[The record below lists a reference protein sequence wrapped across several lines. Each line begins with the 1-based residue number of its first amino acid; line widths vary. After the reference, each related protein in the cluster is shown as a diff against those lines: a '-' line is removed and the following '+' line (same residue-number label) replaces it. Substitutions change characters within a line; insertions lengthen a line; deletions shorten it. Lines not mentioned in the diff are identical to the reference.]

1 MTKIFEPTLE
11 RTTLPEPAGNELRR
25 KPYESPLL
33 RDWGS
38 LLDLTAGHLSD
49 LTDAD
54 FNGGSG
60 GV

>member
-1 MTKIFEPTLE
+1 MIRNFEAKWE
-11 RTTLPEPAGNELRR
+11 GSTLPQPAEQDLK

-38 LLDLTAGHLSD
+38 LLELTGGALAD
-49 LTDAD
+49 ITDANFD
-54 FNGGSG
+54 GGSG